1 MRSARA
7 RRSTRAVSHSSVM
20 TLQEYRA
27 ELKER
32 TGFILSLGGAAIAL
46 CFYNMAV
53 YQQIE
58 IETYGHVAQLLNQDQ
73 IISGIINFKNYIDIF
88 MWVIPLYL
96 ALHTFFSPQNTSVK
110 VIGTKRLTL
119 WIYPFAV
126 SIFSI
131 ALIVGTWI
139 SFPIWGDRE
148 SNFGAIAGVW
158 VFVATNIICLISLF
172 IRKENVPGE
181 KVKYDVKVMTP
192 VVSSFVLLACVS
204 MSYMFSIVTIQNETK
219 INFVEND
226 NKSYY
231 VVEKDKDKLLLR
243 EIEKPNEKNKKE
255 SNLCEE
261 SENCYI
267 PTQRYEV
274 VNATDV
280 VITNKE
286 MLEPVNK
293 KFIKVVFKD
302 ADPEEVNNEK

>member
-1 MRSARA
+1 M
-7 RRSTRAVSHSSVM
+7 
-20 TLQEYRA
+20 QEYRA

-58 IETYGHVAQLLNQDQ
+58 IETYRHVAQLLNQDQ
-73 IISGIINFKNYIDIF
+73 IMSGIINFKNYIDIF
-88 MWVIPLYL
+88 MWFIPLYL
-96 ALHTFFSPQNTSVK
+96 ALHTLFSPQDTSVK

-126 SIFSI
+126 SLFSI
-131 ALIVGTWI
+131 ALIIGTWI
-139 SFPIWGDRE
+139 SFPIWGNRE

-172 IRKENVPGE
+172 IRKENVSGD

-226 NKSYY
+226 NKAYY
-231 VVEKDKDKLLLR
+231 VVEKDKDKILLR
-243 EIEKPNEKNKKE
+243 EIEKPDEKNKEE
-255 SNLCEE
+255 SNLCKNLD
-261 SENCYI
+261 NCYL

-274 VNATDV
+274 VSATDV

-286 MLEPVNK
+286 MIEPIGK
-293 KFIKVVFKD
+293 KLTKIEF
-302 ADPEEVNNEK
+302 EEGLSGRGE